1 MAKIQIRRDSMST
14 WSAVNPILAEGE
26 LGLELGS
33 GFIKIGDGIRTWN
46 QLPYLSTGSGGGGG
60 TSDPNSLKR
69 GDNVSEL
76 FNDANYISVGDELD
90 DIVINGT
97 TFNGDVA
104 FNSSIEQSGV
114 LFGFDDA
121 SLRFKDDH
129 TLVFGTDEIDGMI
142 YSGTHRDETG
152 VHFMG
157 SGSDSTF
164 YRWGSTEFRSAINGN
179 PLVKIEEEGGV
190 ELYYQFA
197 GSTGDNLKRL
207 ETTSEGAKVTGIFSV
222 SNDNTD
228 SGKFEVVG
236 NGAYSQLNFYRS
248 DGIGGASIQGV
259 EGNLYINAGSITL
272 GFGNN
277 FRSDGEVD
285 FNKTTPLTTTVNF
298 HNGFNIVG
306 GDVDFGDADI
316 TTTGDITAHD
326 ALFEL
331 GTVTVTGYNSL
342 SQGSS
347 PRAVI
352 QDNEISLKSYVYSTG
367 GSVGTKRSSIKFTNT
382 SQGNHI
388 ISSGYTGAGEITFGL
403 PNSQGNSNQVLAS
416 DGNGGTRW
424 INVSTDGGSNGG
436 GGTGG
441 AVDSVNDQTGVVSLG
456 IQDMN
461 DYALYSVS
469 TDYDGNTT
477 RVTSTDSVTGPFPV
491 NAGEWTIGIHEAEGV
506 DDWFEYNPNQSGYMD
521 LLVQGSAVTFKADGV
536 SDHVATVTQSP
547 QANGSQPTIYFRISP
562 SWPQEWLDI
571 PDGSA
576 VTVSSDVF
584 DGLGLKQPLIEG
596 DILKWDDTDKKFKPN
611 QIPAPSVPTLQ
622 EVTDQGNGTS
632 NDISVAQLSLT
643 RGIQAGGSSDN
654 LNWGSGN
661 FYFSGGNPEL
671 GWRNGGTIRVGT
683 GSTVAGLDIKLGNP
697 GDNSARFI
705 QSGGVELYYDNVK
718 KFETTSTG
726 VTISDVLNLSPVA
739 SLPSAGTS
747 GDLVNV
753 SGVLYYHDGIAFRE
767 VYLYDRPPLPTDPD
781 TDWDKVVLRVPF
793 DTDLNDVKSDIT
805 GAPSSSSIEDTFT
818 EAPNKF
824 GGGACRLET
833 NTIRYT
839 DDSLDIFNGEWTV
852 EFWINL
858 DTWNSGNYTNIFEV
872 GDVALQRYKSGTTSS
887 YTIAYYNPDMSSSV
901 RTLFSTSGTSE
912 FAGWKH
918 FALTRDGLGTIKFY
932 LDGILK
938 NPPLIDVD
946 IPSGEKTIKFG
957 HSASL
962 NTLFIDDIRVSNFVR
977 YSENFSPPTV
987 AYPIF
992 GLEGEPEGPD
1002 ENFSDYVFRTP
1013 YDTDLIDIITPTG
1026 VRETGTPEISSFL
1039 SKYGT
1044 GSLRLRNYSGTEFI
1058 QYTDSNVILP
1068 GSFTIEFWMNIFSTT
1083 TNTTLRTVM
1092 DNSMSSE
1099 SNDND
1104 VQTGIFEI
1112 SVVPYDSNGGRNI
1125 FFKFFERIGSSWNT
1139 HTYQI
1144 GQFTVGQW
1152 EHIAVV
1158 REGIYIRTYLNG
1170 VKSNEVMTDLYFNDD
1185 GNVNRII
1192 SIGRASSLFGN
1203 NDASSPSRAGFDGYL
1218 DDIRIMNRA
1227 EYTGDSFTPPIAPH
1241 PVE

>member
-14 WSAVNPILAEGE
+14 WSSVNPILAEGE

-121 SLRFKDDH
+121 SLRFRDDH

-207 ETTSEGAKVTGIFSV
+207 ETTSEGVKVTGIFSV
-222 SNDNTD
+222 SNDSTE

-248 DGIGGASIQGV
+248 DGNGGASIQGV

-347 PRAVI
+347 PRVVI

-469 TDYDGNTT
+469 TDYDGNTSRIT
-477 RVTSTDSVTGPFPV
+477 YLDVGSGPWPV
-491 NAGEWTIGIHEAEGV
+491 NPGEWSIGIVGAGQSG

-547 QANGSQPTIYFRISP
+547 EANGSQPTIYFRISP

-611 QIPAPSVPTLQ
+611 QIPAPSIPTLQ

-753 SGVLYYHDGIAFRE
+753 SGILHYHDGIAFRE
-767 VYLYDRPPLPTDPD
+767 VYLYDRPQLPTDPD

-805 GAPSSSSIEDTFT
+805 GAPQSASVEDTFT

-858 DTWNSGNYTNIFEV
+858 DTWNTTNYTNIFQV
-872 GDVALQRYKSGTTSS
+872 GDVALQKYRNSAAGTYS
-887 YTIAYYNPDMSSSV
+887 IVYYNPDMSGNV
-901 RTLFSTSGTSE
+901 RSLFTTSGSTE

-918 FALTRDGLGTIKFY
+918 FVLTRDGLGNIEFY

-938 NPPLIDVD
+938 NSPLIDVD
-946 IPSGEKTIKFG
+946 IPSGENTIRFG
-957 HSASL
+957 HSQSS

-1013 YDTDLIDIITPTG
+1013 YDTDLIDVITPTG
-1026 VRETGTPEISSFL
+1026 VRETGTPEISTII

-1044 GSLRLRNYSGTEFI
+1044 GSLRLRGYTSEESI
-1058 QYTDSNVILP
+1058 QYLDSNVILP
-1068 GSFTIEFWMNIFSTT
+1068 GNFTIEFWMLIWSSTT
-1083 TNTTLRTVM
+1083 STFKRTIIDNTYSAANTYG
-1092 DNSMSSE
+1092 SS
-1099 SNDND
+1099 
-1104 VQTGIFEI
+1104 QTGHFEI
-1112 SVVPYDSNGGRNI
+1112 SVIPSSAGVKEVWFAYI
-1125 FFKFFERIGSSWNT
+1125 ERLDNTSIRLWKYKIGT
-1139 HTYQI
+1139 
-1144 GQFTVGQW
+1144 FTTEGEW
-1152 EHIAVV
+1152 HHIAVS
-1158 REGIYIRTYLNG
+1158 RDAFTIRLYFDG
-1170 VKSNEVMTDLYFNDD
+1170 VKTMEITTDLNFAEDTTE
-1185 GNVNRII
+1185 NRII
-1192 SIGRASSLFGN
+1192 SIGKPSGVFANVDSTRAE
-1203 NDASSPSRAGFDGYL
+1203 FDGYL

-1227 EYTGDSFTPPIAPH
+1227 EYTEDSFTPPTAPH